1 MLPHLTFPP
10 KIALLGYSSS
20 TADEHF
26 AAVLVVADEFP
37 DGFDAEAEG
46 RSRLVV
52 DPKLPVS
59 DVEQAI
65 QRVVE
70 VRNDFARYELRAAE
84 APRVEELNELRR
96 LEAEY
101 GIPPEYEGFAHPE
114 SIDRGTECVEDARST
129 LTIQMKLF

>member
-84 APRVEELNELRR
+84 ALRVEEMNEWKR
-96 LEAEY
+96 LEAKYRISLECESTAR
-101 GIPPEYEGFAHPE
+101 PPSIEG
-114 SIDRGTECVEDARST
+114 GTSTDDNARST